1 MGQSSGNE
9 IYCQLEQCFRI
20 ELRLLCCSSDPL
32 EDKNNNTKAKIFPS
46 VGERKKKCL
55 KRREKKRRRREEKL
69 DNFLHS
75 FSLAA
80 SKQQKNLQK
89 RRKQNNISAE
99 RVVLIYF
106 MAL

>member
-46 VGERKKKCL
+46 VGERK
-55 KRREKKRRRREEKL
+55 EKK
-69 DNFLHS
+69 S
-75 FSLAA
+75 
-80 SKQQKNLQK
+80 
-89 RRKQNNISAE
+89 
-99 RVVLIYF
+99 V
-106 MAL
+106 